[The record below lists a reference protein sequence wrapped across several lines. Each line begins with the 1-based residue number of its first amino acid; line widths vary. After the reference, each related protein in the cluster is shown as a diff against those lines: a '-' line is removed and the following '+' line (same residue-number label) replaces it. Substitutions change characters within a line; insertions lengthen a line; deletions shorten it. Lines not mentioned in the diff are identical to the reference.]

1 MKNTK
6 IKRNNGTESIQNG
19 QMSNTSKHKTESAL
33 EDERLV
39 NRCRQ
44 GNMPAFGQLIEKYQD
59 RLFNGILK
67 IVNNY
72 DDAQELTQEA
82 FVRSLKNIGKFRGQS
97 GFYTWLF
104 RIGINLAIN
113 HHRRHKS
120 IPFSALQN
128 RQNTDGTQA
137 QGLAEMIE
145 DTSKTAEQQLV
156 LSEDHDQILNTLATL
171 DNNSRA
177 VVVLRD
183 IEGLN
188 YAQIARV
195 LDIPAGTVKSRLARA
210 RSAIRVALTKDNG
223 VRKNA

>member
-1 MKNTK
+1 MKNTNK
-6 IKRNNGTESIQNG
+6 TQNNGTKSVQYGQISKTMQN
-19 QMSNTSKHKTESAL
+19 KTESAL
-33 EDERLV
+33 EDEKLIT
-39 NRCRQ
+39 RCRR
-44 GNMPAFGQLIEKYQD
+44 GNMAAFGQLVEKYQD

-67 IVNNY
+67 ISGDF

-82 FVRSLKNIGKFRGQS
+82 FVRALQNIGKFRGQS

-120 IPFSALQN
+120 IPFSSLQQ
-128 RQNTDGTQA
+128 RQEAKGTQA

-145 DTSKTAEQQLV
+145 DPAPSAQQTLV
-156 LSEDHDQILNTLATL
+156 LGEDHKRAMGAIDTL

-188 YAQIARV
+188 YAQIARI
-195 LDIPAGTVKSRLARA
+195 LDIPTGTVKSRLARA
-210 RSAIRVALTKDNG
+210 RQAIRTALSDKDEI
-223 VRKNA
+223 RKNG